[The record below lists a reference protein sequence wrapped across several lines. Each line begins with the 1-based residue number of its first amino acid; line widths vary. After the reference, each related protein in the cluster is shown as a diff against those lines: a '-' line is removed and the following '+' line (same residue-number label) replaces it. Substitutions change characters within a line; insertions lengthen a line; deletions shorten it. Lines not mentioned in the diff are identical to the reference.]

1 MIEKKT
7 LDFEKTVLI
16 GVITARQ
23 DEDQA
28 LEYLAELAFLAHTA
42 GGEVI
47 KQFTQKVTLPNPKT
61 FIGSGKLNE
70 IQLFVS
76 ENDVTTVVFDD
87 EFATFIAI
95 QQLEPPRTM
104 STFSKRYSLPNEPN
118 KSIYLTWETASKMQ
132 KSTLTAF

>member
-16 GVITARQ
+16 GVISARQ

-61 FIGSGKLNE
+61 FIGSELALRRLIKLD
-70 IQLFVS
+70 IS
-76 ENDVTTVVFDD
+76 
-87 EFATFIAI
+87 
-95 QQLEPPRTM
+95 
-104 STFSKRYSLPNEPN
+104 
-118 KSIYLTWETASKMQ
+118 SILKYC
-132 KSTLTAF
+132 

>member
-1 MIEKKT
+1 MPFF
-7 LDFEKTVLI
+7 FEINLN
-16 GVITARQ
+16 
-23 DEDQA
+23 
-28 LEYLAELAFLAHTA
+28 H
-42 GGEVI
+42 
-47 KQFTQKVTLPNPKT
+47 VTLR
-61 FIGSGKLNE
+61 
-70 IQLFVS
+70 
-76 ENDVTTVVFDD
+76 VVFAD

>member
-1 MIEKKT
+1 MIEKKK
-7 LDFEKTVLI
+7 LVFEKTVLI

-61 FIGSGKLNE
+61 FIGSG
-70 IQLFVS
+70 
-76 ENDVTTVVFDD
+76 
-87 EFATFIAI
+87 
-95 QQLEPPRTM
+95 
-104 STFSKRYSLPNEPN
+104 
-118 KSIYLTWETASKMQ
+118 SIIRIHCE
-132 KSTLTAF
+132 